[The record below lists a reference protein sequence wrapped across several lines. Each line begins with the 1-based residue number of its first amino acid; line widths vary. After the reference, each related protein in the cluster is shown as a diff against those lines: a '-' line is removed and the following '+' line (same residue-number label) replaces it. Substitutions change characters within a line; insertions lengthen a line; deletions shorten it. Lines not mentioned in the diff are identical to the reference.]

1 MKGRSL
7 AGYQSKRVWLNDGAG
22 QFQEVSQFVGAIDR
36 YDGRA
41 VALADLE
48 NRGVLDVLVANQR
61 GPLLLYRN
69 QVAADRHWI
78 AFELEGTHSNRSA
91 IGAQVRLHW
100 NGQQQLQE
108 LVAAS
113 GYAAQNQRRLH
124 FGLGRHA
131 EVERV
136 EIRWPSGQKQI
147 IERPMA
153 DQIHQ
158 IQEPK

>member
-1 MKGRSL
+1 M
-7 AGYQSKRVWLNDGAG
+7 
-22 QFQEVSQFVGAIDR
+22 
-36 YDGRA
+36 
-41 VALADLE
+41 ALADLQ

-69 QVAADRHWI
+69 QVAADHHWI
-78 AFELEGTHSNRSA
+78 AFELEGTESNRSA
-91 IGAQVRLHW
+91 IGTQVRLHW

-124 FGLGRHA
+124 FGLGRRA
-131 EVERV
+131 EVDRV

-147 IERPMA
+147 VERPEA
-153 DQIHQ
+153 DQMHQ